1 MVQGERILSIHM
13 MKEEHDLLI
22 EVVMGRKA
30 PTLLIRGGEVLN
42 VYTGQVLRQ
51 DVALAGSRI
60 AYVGELEQS
69 GLRLEDDVPVLDV
82 SGQILVPGY
91 IEPHAHPFQL
101 YNPVTLAEKAGA
113 LGTTT
118 LISDNLNFFVAFKP
132 KKFIQLMEKLAK
144 LKVRMFWWARLDGQ
158 TYLPEEQRDL
168 FSVPCVEEVL
178 GHPQVLQVGELT
190 DWIPLLA
197 GDKGMKQLICQA
209 KNLGKRVEAHAPGAS
224 YRTLAR
230 LAAAGVT
237 GDHESITFDEVWRR
251 LQLGYF
257 VTLRHSSIRPDLP
270 VLLEGLLKEKEV
282 PWHRLTMTTDGAT
295 PLYFKNGFT
304 DYLIQTALDCGCSPI
319 HAYQMVTI
327 NPAVYYRLDDHL
339 GGIAPG
345 RLANINVLSSLT
357 EPRPILVLADG
368 EILAREGKC
377 LRPLIGAEAF
387 SDSKAPQ
394 SSGRYSEEDFRI
406 HGRGGAS
413 FPVMHLI
420 NSVITK
426 NEQEEVPLS
435 LDGTLPADDDLL
447 YAFLVDRLG
456 KWKTPGLVRGFGRG
470 IDGLASSYTGSSQ
483 GILVLGRSPEAMAQA
498 VNRVLQSGGGIFWVQ
513 GDEEIF
519 SLPLP
524 ILGTMNTDS
533 LDQLIAKLEPF
544 AQRLKNHGF
553 TYLDPLYTLLF
564 LSSTHLPQLRLTSEG
579 LMSVKDKRILV
590 PAEKR

>member
-1 MVQGERILSIHM
+1 MVKEEVILGVHM
-13 MKEEHDLLI
+13 TREEHDLLI
-22 EVVMGRKA
+22 EVAMGRKA

-42 VYTGQVLRQ
+42 VYTGQLLRQ
-51 DVALAGSRI
+51 DVALAGRRI
-60 AYVGELEQS
+60 AYVGELKQS
-69 GLRLEDDVPVLDV
+69 GLRLEDDVPVLDA
-82 SGQILVPGY
+82 SGQVLVPGY

-101 YNPVTLAEKAGA
+101 HNPVTLAEKVGA

-118 LISDNLNFFVAFKP
+118 LISDNLDFFVSCTP
-132 KKFIQLMEKLAK
+132 QQVIRWMDDLAR
-144 LKVRMFWWARLDGQ
+144 LKVRLFWWARLDGQ
-158 TYLPEEQRDL
+158 TYLPQDDL
-168 FSVPCVEEVL
+168 FSVPRVREVL
-178 GHPQVLQVGELT
+178 EHPRVLQAGELT

-197 GDKGMKQLICQA
+197 GDPSMKQLVRQT

-230 LAAAGVT
+230 LAAAGVS
-237 GDHESITFDEVWRR
+237 GDHESISFDEVWRR

-270 VLLEGLLKEKEV
+270 VLLEGLLKEKDV

-304 DYLIQTALDCGCSPI
+304 DYLIRTALDCGCSPV

-357 EPRPILVLADG
+357 EPCPVLVLADG

-377 LRPLIGAEAF
+377 LHPF
-387 SDSKAPQ
+387 S
-394 SSGRYSEEDFRI
+394 GEEDFSTIITPPSDVRYAETDFRLPVKD
-406 HGRGGAS
+406 GDS

-426 NEQEEVPLS
+426 SLQEEVQFSDGGMLS
-435 LDGTLPADDDLL
+435 PDDDLL
-447 YAFLVDRLG
+447 YAFLADRAG
-456 KWKTPGLVRGFGRG
+456 KWITPGLVRGFGRG
-470 IDGLASSYTGSSQ
+470 IDGLASSYTGSAQ
-483 GILVLGRSPEAMAQA
+483 GIVVLGRSPEAMARA
-498 VNRVLQSGGGIFWVQ
+498 VNRVLQSGGGIYWIQ
-513 GDEEIF
+513 ADEEVF

-524 ILGTMNTDS
+524 LLGTMNHDS

-544 AQRLKNHGF
+544 ARRLSYHGF
-553 TYLDPLYTLLF
+553 THLDPLYSLLF
-564 LSSTHLPQLRLTSEG
+564 LSATHLPQLRLTNEG
-579 LMSVKDKRILV
+579 LMSVKDKHILV
-590 PAEKR
+590 PAQKR